1 MQRAFSD
8 ASANPL
14 FRIGEDMLGQI
25 FSKYGA
31 CGALLALA
39 GCASVPPPTEQ
50 LAIARTTVSQ
60 AQAATA
66 TQHAPVELR
75 AAQSKLDRAQAAMQR
90 EQYLEAKRLA
100 EQAEVDAKFAWAK
113 SETAKAQMAVAELEE
128 GIRVLHQELQRR
140 APGQ

>member
-1 MQRAFSD
+1 
-8 ASANPL
+8 
-14 FRIGEDMLGQI
+14 MLGQI

-31 CGALLALA
+31 CGALLALSA
-39 GCASVPPPTEQ
+39 CASVPPPTEQ

-113 SETAKAQMAVAELEE
+113 AETAKAQMAVAELEE